1 MTKEECDKYT
11 TESKGY
17 TCPGEFC
24 KGNDYV
30 YKYKEQPLCE
40 DIGCEDQKEGRCM
53 TKEECDKYM
62 TESKGRTC
70 IDEFCQGNDCVCKYK
85 EQPLCEDI
93 ECKDQKEGEYMTKNN
108 CKQYRKQFPGYTCTD
123 EFCKGNDCVCK
134 YKEQPLCENIGFE
147 NQKEGRRMTKE
158 GRDKYMT
165 ESKECSCTDDS
176 APIITTNDLIHAVKL
191 SSNEFRIFLR
201 DPNIERSQSIKLS
214 CKNIIY
220 NHKHS
225 VQVVE
230 KEDINGIVINA
241 PVKSQMLGEKVI
253 TSPPTLFSSS
263 ESFTKTDHI
272 STVLKVD
279 AGLN

>member
-1 MTKEECDKYT
+1 MYDK
-11 TESKGY
+11 
-17 TCPGEFC
+17 
-24 KGNDYV
+24 
-30 YKYKEQPLCE
+30 
-40 DIGCEDQKEGRCM
+40 
-53 TKEECDKYM
+53 KEECDKYM
-62 TESKGRTC
+62 TESKGC
-70 IDEFCQGNDCVCKYK
+70 
-85 EQPLCEDI
+85 
-93 ECKDQKEGEYMTKNN
+93 
-108 CKQYRKQFPGYTCTD
+108 TCTD

-134 YKEQPLCENIGFE
+134 YKEQPLCEDIGCE
-147 NQKEGRRMTKE
+147 DQKEGRRMTKDE
-158 GRDKYMT
+158 RDKYMT

-191 SSNEFRIFLR
+191 FLNEFRIFLR

-214 CKNIIY
+214 CKNMIY

-230 KEDINGIVINA
+230 KEDINGIVIDA
-241 PVKSQMLGEKVI
+241 PAKSQMLGEKVI

-263 ESFTKTDHI
+263 ECLTKTDHI